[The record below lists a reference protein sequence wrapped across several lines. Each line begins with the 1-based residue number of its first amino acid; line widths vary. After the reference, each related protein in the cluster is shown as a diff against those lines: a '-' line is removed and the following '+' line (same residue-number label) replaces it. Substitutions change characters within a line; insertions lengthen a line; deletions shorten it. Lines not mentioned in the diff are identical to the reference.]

1 MFNIDALS
9 LSEKAAQLVFP
20 RLGSNMPPPVTVA
33 EDMDRFKRDVLD
45 RCPVGGLVIFNGR
58 LSEMPDALTALQER
72 SALPLLVSTDMER
85 GVGQQVRGATIF
97 PHAMAFS
104 SPELLERAARIQSR
118 EALACGIHITFAPD
132 ADVNL
137 DPRNPIIATRAF
149 SDDPH
154 VAAEM
159 VRAYI
164 RGCREE
170 GLFTTAKHFP
180 GHGNTHQ
187 DSHEEMP
194 TVGADRDA
202 LEAGDLVPFAA
213 AIEAGVDLVM
223 TAHVLYPALDPDH
236 PATFSRRILHD
247 LLRDEMGFRGAVVTD
262 SLLMG
267 AIRQMH
273 GGDAGEQA
281 VALVAAGVDILLDI
295 PDPVA
300 AADGLVRA
308 VEQGRLSESLIDGA
322 AARVL
327 ALKAR
332 MADRFG
338 ERVFADPS
346 AAAPRTVVAAAEH
359 QALAERVAREGV
371 RIMASSNGALPIPR
385 GAGEDVLAVL
395 IKPHR
400 SRFDPPEEPF
410 GDSLREWIPGAT
422 YRQIGPEATESAYA
436 ELDELASRAKYI
448 VLALVVKPAAWH
460 AFGLRPEQ
468 DAFVRAMIERH
479 APVVLSL
486 GSPYILDA
494 YPNAAATLCCYSDVE
509 VSQRAAA
516 ERLISTS

>member
-1 MFNIDALS
+1 MFNLAALN
-9 LSEKAAQLVFP
+9 LREKAAQLVFP

-33 EDMDRFKRDVLD
+33 EDMDRFTRDVLD

-58 LSEMPDALTALQER
+58 LPDMPDALTTLQQR

-85 GVGQQVRGATIF
+85 GVGQQVRGATTF

-104 SPELLERAARIQSR
+104 SPELLERAARVQAR

-154 VAAEM
+154 KAAEM

-164 RGCREE
+164 RGCRAE
-170 GLFTTAKHFP
+170 GLLTTAKHFP

-194 TVGADRDA
+194 SVGADRAA
-202 LEAGDLVPFAA
+202 LESGDLVPFAA

-236 PATFSRRILHD
+236 PSTFSRRILHD
-247 LLRDEMGFRGAVVTD
+247 LLRGEMGFQGAVVTD

-267 AIRQMH
+267 AIRETY

-295 PDPVA
+295 PDPVLA
-300 AADGLVRA
+300 TDGLVRA
-308 VEQGRLSESLIDGA
+308 VEQGRLSESLIDDA
-322 AARVL
+322 ASRVL
-327 ALKAR
+327 DLKAR
-332 MADRFG
+332 MTARFG
-338 ERVFADPS
+338 ERVFTDPS
-346 AAAPRTVVAAAEH
+346 AAAARTVVAAPEH
-359 QALAERVAREGV
+359 RALAEEVAREGV
-371 RIMASSNGALPIPR
+371 QVMASRDGALPIPR

-410 GDSLREWIPGAT
+410 GDALRALIPGAT
-422 YRQIGPEATESAYA
+422 YRQVGPETSESAYVD
-436 ELDELASRAKYI
+436 LGELASRAKYI

-468 DAFVRAMIERH
+468 DAFVRDMIERH

-494 YPNAAATLCCYSDVE
+494 YRKAAATLCCFSDVE

-516 ERLISTS
+516 EHLISTN